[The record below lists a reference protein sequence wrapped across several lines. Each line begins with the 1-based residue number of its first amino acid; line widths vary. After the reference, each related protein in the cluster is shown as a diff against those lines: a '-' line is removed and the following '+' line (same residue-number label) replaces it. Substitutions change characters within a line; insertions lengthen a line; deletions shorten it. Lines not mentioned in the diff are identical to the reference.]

1 MTEPDPTRDSLDSE
15 RLGYAP
21 RFRTDNR
28 GTLIEGNEDQQPTVV
43 RSRIPRKDQESWQTE
58 SPTSPPR
65 PSTKPSTGADKPV
78 VVDFWAEWCGPCKK
92 IAPILGEIAGERDET
107 PITKLNVDDN
117 PDIAM
122 KYSVMSIPT
131 LLVFDKGEVV
141 GRITGAKS
149 KGALLEEIDGFLAT
163 SR

>member
-1 MTEPDPTRDSLDSE
+1 MAN
-15 RLGYAP
+15 GI
-21 RFRTDNR
+21 TDLS
-28 GTLIEGNEDQQPTVV
+28 TATFDETVN
-43 RSRIPRKDQESWQTE
+43 
-58 SPTSPPR
+58 
-65 PSTKPSTGADKPV
+65 GADKPI

-92 IAPILGEIAGERDET
+92 IAPILGEIASERDELT
-107 PITKLNVDDN
+107 ISKLNVDDN

-122 KYSVMSIPT
+122 KFSVMSIPT

>member
-1 MTEPDPTRDSLDSE
+1 MAN
-15 RLGYAP
+15 GI
-21 RFRTDNR
+21 TDLS
-28 GTLIEGNEDQQPTVV
+28 TATFDETVA
-43 RSRIPRKDQESWQTE
+43 
-58 SPTSPPR
+58 
-65 PSTKPSTGADKPV
+65 GADTPV

-92 IAPILGEIAGERDET
+92 IAPILSEIAGERDGLA
-107 PITKLNVDDN
+107 ITKLNVDDN

-131 LLVFDKGEVV
+131 LIVFDKGEVV

-149 KGALLEEIDGFLAT
+149 KGALLEEIDGFLAP